1 MFPNSVRLA
10 PEPLCN
16 DVALLFQQLRPP
28 ERTLSNCREGI
39 MSEQAF
45 KWDAIYARP
54 EFMNLVRQRR
64 SVVLRLFVAS
74 MLFFFSIPLIV
85 VFLPDFFKVALTG
98 AVNVG
103 LVYLIAQYLVGTV
116 IAIRYTVLLK
126 RLDEMAG
133 DLSENR
139 WVAIDTAPAL

>member
-1 MFPNSVRLA
+1 
-10 PEPLCN
+10 
-16 DVALLFQQLRPP
+16 LL
-28 ERTLSNCREGI
+28 
-39 MSEQAF
+39 
-45 KWDAIYARP
+45 
-54 EFMNLVRQRR
+54 
-64 SVVLRLFVAS
+64 VAS

-126 RLDEMAG
+126 RLDDMAG

>member
-1 MFPNSVRLA
+1 VGRDLRATRVHEPRPSTKIRGAAIVRRKHA
-10 PEPLCN
+10 
-16 DVALLFQQLRPP
+16 VLL
-28 ERTLSNCREGI
+28 
-39 MSEQAF
+39 
-45 KWDAIYARP
+45 
-54 EFMNLVRQRR
+54 
-64 SVVLRLFVAS
+64 
-74 MLFFFSIPLIV
+74 SIPLIV

-126 RLDEMAG
+126 RLDDMAG